1 MAGRESFFWHKLHS
15 LTGIIPV
22 GFYMVQHLTLNSFT
36 LAGPDAYNGV
46 IQFFEHLPFHVLVVL
61 KYGIVWLPLL
71 FHAIYGFMIYSRA
84 DFYQS
89 PQAAQYRENKMFMF
103 QRWSGAFAF
112 VFLCY
117 HMMTTSVA
125 GALKGAENVIYYD
138 RWASHLASF
147 GYAVLIFYMAGILT
161 CAYHLSYGIWNF
173 CIRWGITISEAA
185 QSRVAKFS
193 GAAFVLLTL
202 LGWVALAGFFVSPL
216 KPASQANSIPA
227 GEHETRIM
235 NPAPSMGAS
244 LQR

>member
-22 GFYMVQHLTLNSFT
+22 GFYMVQHLTLNSFA

-46 IQFFEHLPFHVLVVL
+46 IQFFEHLPTHVLLVL
-61 KYGIVWLPLL
+61 KYGVVWLPLL

-89 PQAAQYRENKMFMF
+89 PQAASFRENKMFQF

-117 HMMTTSVA
+117 HMTTTSVA
-125 GALKGAENVIYYD
+125 GAIKGPEGTIYYNI
-138 RWASHLASF
+138 WANHLASF
-147 GYAVLIFYMAGILT
+147 GYGVLVLYMLGILT

-185 QSRVAKFS
+185 QGTSLLVVAGEYAAAVSMKDA
-193 GAAFVLLTL
+193 GAAGPFVAVIPDIR
-202 LGWVALAGFFVSPL
+202 GHVGPADLAGKL
-216 KPASQANSIPA
+216 RRTLGI
-227 GEHETRIM
+227 ET
-235 NPAPSMGAS
+235 
-244 LQR
+244 

>member
-89 PQAAQYRENKMFMF
+89 PQAAQYRENKMFIF

-117 HMMTTSVA
+117 HMTTTSVA
-125 GALKGAENVIYYD
+125 GALKGPENVIYYD

-147 GYAVLIFYMAGILT
+147 GYAVLIFYMLGILT

-193 GAAFVLLTL
+193 GAFCVLLTL

-216 KPASQANSIPA
+216 KPSQASAIPI
-227 GEHETRIM
+227 GEHETRLY
-235 NPAPSMGAS
+235 APTPGSGAS
-244 LQR
+244 LGH